1 MKQAII
7 AAIIMMASSAHACSD
22 SMRFTQDKQK
32 HFAVSAALGVVA
44 RSVTDNKASA
54 FGLALIPGIA
64 KEAYDTTGK
73 GCTSIND
80 MAWNAIGAAVGVYST
95 NWIIGPKRVVYRM
108 EF

>member
-1 MKQAII
+1 MKALIFAII
-7 AAIIMMASSAHACSD
+7 ALSSSVHACSD
-22 SMRFTQDKQK
+22 SMKFTQDKQK
-32 HFAVSAALGVVA
+32 HFAVSAAFGGIA
-44 RSVTDNKASA
+44 RSVTESNATA
-54 FGLALIPGIA
+54 FGLALIPGVA
-64 KEAYDTTGK
+64 KEVYDATGK

>member
-1 MKQAII
+1 MKALIFAII
-7 AAIIMMASSAHACSD
+7 ALSSSAHACSD
-22 SMRFTQDKQK
+22 SMQFTQDKQK

-44 RSVTDNKASA
+44 RSVTDNNTAA
-54 FGLALIPGIA
+54 FGLALIPGVA
-64 KEAYDTTGK
+64 KEVYDATGK

-95 NWIIGPKRVVYRM
+95 SWIIGPKRVVYRM